1 MKDICY
7 LKGGDYVISKKKL
20 PIGNDEFR
28 EVRELAYYY
37 VDKSLMIKEFIEMGD
52 KVALI
57 ARPRR
62 FGKTINITMV
72 KEFFDIMADSQSLF
86 ENLAI
91 MDTPYASQINTLP
104 VIYLTFKNCR
114 GATVEE
120 LVFTLKRELLRE
132 YLRYADVVAK
142 LPMGSF
148 DRENFY
154 EILGTL
160 KDKKSSYIYLTNCLV
175 DLTCIVEACFKEK
188 PILLI
193 DEYDQPIMSS
203 YEYGYHDELGAF
215 FSTFYGSALKGNSNL
230 RQALLTGI
238 QRVAK
243 ESIFSQLN
251 NPQIY
256 TVIDREYAPYFGM
269 TPSEVSHL
277 LQEYGLEL
285 NDEVKNMYD
294 GYQIGGYEMYNPWSI
309 LNYAKR
315 GCLENYWVKTSSHF
329 LVRKALSHAD
339 KNFWDRFD
347 ELATGMPTAVW
358 LTLDTSFVER
368 ESNYS
373 LWGLLAN
380 AGYITIT
387 ERIDSNSAIVR
398 IPNDE
403 VMAEFQMLITEIAGI
418 EADYG
423 AA

>member
-1 MKDICY
+1 MI
-7 LKGGDYVISKKKL
+7 LKKKL

-28 EVRELAYYY
+28 DVREQDYYY
-37 VDKSLMIKEFIEMGD
+37 VDKSLMIKEFLDMGD

-72 KEFFDIMADSQSLF
+72 KEFFDIMADSRSLF
-86 ENLAI
+86 EGLAI

-132 YLRYADVVAK
+132 YLRYADVVVK
-142 LPMGSF
+142 LPAESF
-148 DRENFY
+148 NRENFY
-154 EILGTL
+154 ENLDTL
-160 KDKKSSYIYLTNCLV
+160 KDKKSSYIYVTNCLV
-175 DLTCIVEACFKEK
+175 DLTSIVEACFKEK

-215 FSTFYGSALKGNSNL
+215 FSTFYGAALKGNSNL

-256 TVIDREYAPYFGM
+256 TVRPRVRPLFWYDSFRSKPAP
-269 TPSEVSHL
+269 
-277 LQEYGLEL
+277 
-285 NDEVKNMYD
+285 
-294 GYQIGGYEMYNPWSI
+294 
-309 LNYAKR
+309 
-315 GCLENYWVKTSSHF
+315 
-329 LVRKALSHAD
+329 
-339 KNFWDRFD
+339 
-347 ELATGMPTAVW
+347 
-358 LTLDTSFVER
+358 
-368 ESNYS
+368 
-373 LWGLLAN
+373 
-380 AGYITIT
+380 
-387 ERIDSNSAIVR
+387 
-398 IPNDE
+398 
-403 VMAEFQMLITEIAGI
+403 AGI
-418 EADYG
+418 RIGTDG
-423 AA
+423 